1 MHSRDLLF
9 RPIVFGL
16 TFGLGLFGATVFDS
30 KDVIPAARRCVD
42 TQRPDAVSGLASDR
56 RAPGF
61 PDTVLYD
68 TVSLPAKNTEPLRII
83 SRSKAAYTETAL
95 ENKVE
100 GAVMLRI
107 TFRNDG
113 EIGDIGVLRGLPYGL
128 TENAVE
134 AAKKI
139 KFRPKMVDGK
149 PVDTVK
155 TVQYG
160 FNIY

>member
-1 MHSRDLLF
+1 
-9 RPIVFGL
+9 
-16 TFGLGLFGATVFDS
+16 
-30 KDVIPAARRCVD
+30 
-42 TQRPDAVSGLASDR
+42 
-56 RAPGF
+56 
-61 PDTVLYD
+61 
-68 TVSLPAKNTEPLRII
+68 
-83 SRSKAAYTETAL
+83 
-95 ENKVE
+95 
-100 GAVMLRI
+100 MLRI

-113 EIGDIGVLRGLPYGL
+113 EIGNIGVLRGLPYGL

-149 PVDTVK
+149 PVDTVM

>member
-1 MHSRDLLF
+1 MHFGKTLL
-9 RPIVFGL
+9 RLIIFGI
-16 TFGLGLFGATVFDS
+16 TFGLGLFAASFFELMEVA
-30 KDVIPAARRCVD
+30 PADRRCVN
-42 TQRPDAVSGLASDR
+42 THSPDSGSGFASER
-56 RAPGF
+56 SPGF

-68 TVSLPAKNTEPLRII
+68 SPSLPAKNTEPLRII
-83 SRSKAAYTETAL
+83 SRSKAAYTLAAR

-113 EIGDIGVLRGLPYGL
+113 EIGNIGVLRGLPYGL

-149 PVDTVK
+149 PVDTVM